1 MNASAHSLL
10 QPSSHKHS
18 TGNTECVDGE
28 VHLIAIPMQRE
39 IFFVPRAQAN
49 YILERK
55 EVGSGENPKAMDYR
69 DSFYTIKW
77 KMQLF
82 PKVDGMQM
90 LLKIL
95 LPSTVHEYSTS
106 FQANSAVL

>member
-10 QPSSHKHS
+10 QPLSHKHS
-18 TGNTECVDGE
+18 TGNTQCVNGE

-55 EVGSGENPKAMDYR
+55 GVENGENPKAMDYR
-69 DSFYTIKW
+69 DSFYTIK
-77 KMQLF
+77 
-82 PKVDGMQM
+82 
-90 LLKIL
+90 
-95 LPSTVHEYSTS
+95 
-106 FQANSAVL
+106 